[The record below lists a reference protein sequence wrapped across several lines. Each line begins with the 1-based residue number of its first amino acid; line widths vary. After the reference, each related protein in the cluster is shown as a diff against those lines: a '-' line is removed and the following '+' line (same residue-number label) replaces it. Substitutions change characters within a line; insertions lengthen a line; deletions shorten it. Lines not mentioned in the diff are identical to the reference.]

1 MKKRFVVLGLL
12 LLCLGGKAQ
21 DAYVPSPENLEARKE
36 FQDSKFGIF
45 LHWGLYSMLAQGE
58 WVMTNQN
65 LDHMEYRKL
74 ASAFYPSRFD
84 AAEWVAAIK
93 AAGAKY
99 ICFTTRHHEGFSMFD
114 SRFTDYNI
122 VKATPFGRDVLKEL
136 AEEWDKIASLLFSSG
151 LGPGRLLSVGADRTW
166 YGTYDP
172 WRMENVLSVYER
184 SDY

>member
-74 ASAFYPSRFD
+74 ASAFYPP
-84 AAEWVAAIK
+84 V
-93 AAGAKY
+93 
-99 ICFTTRHHEGFSMFD
+99 SM
-114 SRFTDYNI
+114 
-122 VKATPFGRDVLKEL
+122 
-136 AEEWDKIASLLFSSG
+136 
-151 LGPGRLLSVGADRTW
+151 RLNGWLQ
-166 YGTYDP
+166 
-172 WRMENVLSVYER
+172 
-184 SDY
+184 

>member
-114 SRFTDYNI
+114 SRFTDY
-122 VKATPFGRDVLKEL
+122 
-136 AEEWDKIASLLFSSG
+136 KIASLLFSSG

>member
-1 MKKRFVVLGLL
+1 MKKRFVVLGVL

-99 ICFTTRHHEGFSMFD
+99 ILRPGIMRGFLCSIPGLRIITSSRRHLSAGMF
-114 SRFTDYNI
+114 
-122 VKATPFGRDVLKEL
+122 
-136 AEEWDKIASLLFSSG
+136 
-151 LGPGRLLSVGADRTW
+151 
-166 YGTYDP
+166 
-172 WRMENVLSVYER
+172 
-184 SDY
+184 